1 MINTELGEVKI
12 SKDVIS
18 TIVKLATAEI
28 ESVSNFSKDNAKKIH
43 TKAPKV
49 EIVDNKVKANL
60 YVSFY
65 YGNDIR
71 KDVEKIQENVKNSIE
86 NMLGL
91 QVHKVNVYV
100 YDIMP
105 KEEN

>member
-12 SKDVIS
+12 SRDVIA

-28 ESVSNFSKDNAKKIH
+28 ESVSNFSKEHSKKIH
-43 TKAPKV
+43 TKSPKV
-49 EIVDNKVKANL
+49 EIVDNKVKVNL

-65 YGNDIR
+65 YGNDVR

-91 QVHKVNVYV
+91 KVHKVNVYV